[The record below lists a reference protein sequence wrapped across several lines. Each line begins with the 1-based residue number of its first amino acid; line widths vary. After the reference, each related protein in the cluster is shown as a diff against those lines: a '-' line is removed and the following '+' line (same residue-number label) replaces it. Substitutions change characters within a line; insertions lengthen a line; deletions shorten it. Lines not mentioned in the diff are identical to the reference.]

1 MAELNAPRR
10 TGGRLAAGVLFA
22 VLIGLASQYM
32 LVLSPIVFLAP
43 VLTALLYAY
52 AGQMPTLLACVAQLG
67 MAYAAFGPEMA
78 VLEFLLLA
86 VPLLLTLWMLRPGG
100 PALSE
105 ALRRTIP
112 IWLLCAALAAA
123 AARYLTGVDL
133 ADYVAGLFRR
143 ELEAMP
149 PAAADTFLSL
159 FYGTEMPA
167 ALNLFTYTFGFID
180 PVERARSIA
189 SLAEALRNM
198 LALNMTGML
207 LASAALT
214 ALMATALPLRRLVR
228 EGALESVRWTP
239 LGAWRLPSSLA
250 VVAALAY
257 IAALV
262 LFQVSPVSQALS
274 VGVALQMLAILAFR
288 VQALGSLER
297 NLGAWGMRRG
307 TRRAMAVLVLVLP
320 PFSQLAVYYGMFS
333 ALFGPSGGALPRY
346 LHKRRKGHDGDD
358 DDDAPFGGE

>member
-1 MAELNAPRR
+1 
-10 TGGRLAAGVLFA
+10 
-22 VLIGLASQYM
+22 M
-32 LVLSPIVFLAP
+32 L
-43 VLTALLYAY
+43 
-52 AGQMPTLLACVAQLG
+52 
-67 MAYAAFGPEMA
+67 AFGPEMA

-239 LGAWRLPSSLA
+239 WAPGGCLLPWRWWRRWRISRRWCSSRCPPS
-250 VVAALAY
+250 
-257 IAALV
+257 
-262 LFQVSPVSQALS
+262 
-274 VGVALQMLAILAFR
+274 
-288 VQALGSLER
+288 
-297 NLGAWGMRRG
+297 RR
-307 TRRAMAVLVLVLP
+307 R
-320 PFSQLAVYYGMFS
+320 
-333 ALFGPSGGALPRY
+333 
-346 LHKRRKGHDGDD
+346 
-358 DDDAPFGGE
+358 